1 MEKLQSYLLIDILS
15 SIICL
20 FGCAHKFYHEIL
32 IDLYIKENDYK
43 KCISF
48 KKIR

>member
-43 KCISF
+43 SAF
-48 KKIR
+48 LLKK